1 MSILLRSFQPCFL
14 SMNLKN
20 PGIRY
25 RFFFIFIYKY
35 TRIYLYKYKSTAS
48 SCFSSECTVIKA
60 SDRVSWAPQ
69 KQTLQEG
76 QEAGHRRRPGAGSS
90 LWEGSCLAPLQPRH
104 PQSLF
109 WTTPRWGTIPFPH
122 REPQSAS
129 KAPAR
134 QLPRAA
140 LPTMLP
146 WVALPAG
153 LLLASQDQIPLC
165 PLTHRLLLPVF
176 YMNALPQS
184 HETP

>member
-60 SDRVSWAPQ
+60 RDRVSWAPQ

-90 LWEGSCLAPLQPRH
+90 LWEGSCTTLPGPSAAQTPTEPLLDH
-104 PQSLF
+104 PQVGDHPLPSEG
-109 WTTPRWGTIPFPH
+109 TPVCLQSTCTPAPSGSAPH
-122 REPQSAS
+122 H
-129 KAPAR
+129 
-134 QLPRAA
+134 AA
-140 LPTMLP
+140 VGGFACWSPP
-146 WVALPAG
+146 
-153 LLLASQDQIPLC
+153 C
-165 PLTHRLLLPVF
+165 
-176 YMNALPQS
+176 
-184 HETP
+184 